1 MDDKVKIFH
10 ELGEVKGE
18 LSGVKQTV
26 ARIESKLDSMNSV
39 SVVDFEKAREEVE
52 GRIDN
57 HEGRIDELEKRAI
70 RNDNSFMRKLSNS
83 FETKFIGWII
93 GLALAGLIWIVVVQ
107 NHEMKELSNFI
118 NTVRSK

>member
-1 MDDKVKIFH
+1 MDDKIKIFH

-93 GLALAGLIWIVVVQ
+93 ALALAGLVWIIVIQ

>member
-1 MDDKVKIFH
+1 MEDKIKIFH

-26 ARIESKLDSMNSV
+26 ARIESKLDNLNSV

-52 GRIDN
+52 VRIDN

-93 GLALAGLIWIVVVQ
+93 ALALAGLVWIIVIQ

>member
-1 MDDKVKIFH
+1 MDDKIKIFH

-26 ARIESKLDSMNSV
+26 ARIESKLDNLNSV

-52 GRIDN
+52 VRIDN

-93 GLALAGLIWIVVVQ
+93 ALALAGLVWIIVIQ

>member
-1 MDDKVKIFH
+1 MDDKNKIFH

-18 LSGVKQTV
+18 LNGVKQTV
-26 ARIESKLDSMNSV
+26 ARIESKLDSINSV
-39 SVVDFEKAREEVE
+39 SVVDFEKARDEIETKF
-52 GRIDN
+52 GD

-93 GLALAGLIWIVVVQ
+93 ALALAGLVWIIVVQ

>member
-1 MDDKVKIFH
+1 MDDKNKIFH

-18 LSGVKQTV
+18 LNGVKQTV

-39 SVVDFEKAREEVE
+39 SVVDFEKDREEVE

>member
-1 MDDKVKIFH
+1 MDDKIKIFH

-93 GLALAGLIWIVVVQ
+93 AIALAGLVWIIVIQ

>member
-1 MDDKVKIFH
+1 MDDKNKIFH

-18 LSGVKQTV
+18 LNGVKQTV

-39 SVVDFEKAREEVE
+39 SMVDFEKAREEVE

-70 RNDNSFMRKLSNS
+70 RNDNSFMRS

-93 GLALAGLIWIVVVQ
+93 ALALAGLVWIIVIQ

>member
-1 MDDKVKIFH
+1 MNDKIKIFH

-93 GLALAGLIWIVVVQ
+93 ALALAGLVWIIVIQ
-107 NHEMKELSNFI
+107 NHEMRELSNFI

>member
-26 ARIESKLDSMNSV
+26 ARIESKLDSINSV
-39 SVVDFEKAREEVE
+39 SVVDFEKARDEIETKF
-52 GRIDN
+52 GD

-93 GLALAGLIWIVVVQ
+93 AIALAGLVWIIVIQ

>member
-1 MDDKVKIFH
+1 MDDKNKIFH

-18 LSGVKQTV
+18 LNGVKQTV

>member
-1 MDDKVKIFH
+1 MDDKIKIFH

-93 GLALAGLIWIVVVQ
+93 ALALAGLVWIIVIQ
-107 NHEMKELSNFI
+107 NHEMRELSNFI

>member
-1 MDDKVKIFH
+1 MDDKIKIFH

-26 ARIESKLDSMNSV
+26 ARIESKLDTLNSV

-93 GLALAGLIWIVVVQ
+93 ALALAGLVWIIVIQ